1 MKWKGDASPLVFWL
15 EATFNNMIQKEFI
28 EAIVQEYLEGTY
40 LTLVKVK
47 VSKDNDIDVEI
58 TREDAGVTIDDCADL
73 SRYIE
78 TRLDRDKEDFSL
90 IVGSARR
97 KKIGKDE
104 DDE

>member
-1 MKWKGDASPLVFWL
+1 
-15 EATFNNMIQKEFI
+15 MIQKEFI
-28 EAIVQEYLEGTY
+28 ESIVSEYLEGTG

-47 VSKDNDIDVEI
+47 VSKENDIDVTI

-78 TRLDRDKEDFSL
+78 SKLDRDKEDFSL

-97 KKIGKDE
+97 KKIGRDLDE